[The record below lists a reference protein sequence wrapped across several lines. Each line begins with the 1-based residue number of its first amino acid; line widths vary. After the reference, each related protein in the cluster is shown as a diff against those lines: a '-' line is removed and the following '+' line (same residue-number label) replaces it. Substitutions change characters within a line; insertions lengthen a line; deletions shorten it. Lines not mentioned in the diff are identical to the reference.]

1 MVLTNDQSNLYFYV
15 NDQEYDLVNPAPE
28 TTTLQFLRQ
37 QGLTGTKLG
46 CAEGGCGACTV
57 VVASYESEMDQVA
70 YCSTNACL
78 LPLASVD
85 GKQLITVEGL
95 GNSRKPH
102 PVQERIA
109 LCHGSQC
116 GFCTPGI
123 VMSLYA
129 LLRNNPEPQ
138 TRDIEDAFDG
148 NLCRCTGYR
157 PILDAAKTFVTT
169 GSVCD
174 QNNCGTER
182 CMNTCNNHSN
192 GTGHPNGVVDIEELQ
207 PLRTWRASDF
217 QPYDATGDMS
227 FPSNLVQYI
236 SGKALRP
243 RTSLVF
249 SGTTCHKLYRPLTLE
264 ELLSI
269 KQEYPEAKLFS
280 GNTEVGIET
289 KFKHQPYPVR
299 VYVGDIPELKTVT
312 TDQCGLAVGANVTLT
327 TLENTLTALV
337 AELPTDKTEG
347 YRALLTNLAW
357 FAGRQIRNVAT
368 LAGNIATASPI
379 SDLNPVL
386 IACGAELTLQALG
399 KTPRKVSLRDFFLGY
414 RKTALRPDEVIT
426 AVFIPVSRTHQY
438 IRAYK
443 QAKRKDDDIAIVNA
457 GLSVIVEPHQGHW
470 RVVDSCWVFGG
481 MAPTTLRVDAMA
493 QTVQGQLWGYQDT
506 WDKLATTAQAT
517 LQLDYAVPGG
527 MPEFRTTLALSFT
540 FKFWHEVSCLLGV
553 AGHKEDQSHLTA
565 DIPREIS
572 HGLQYY
578 GEITDPNGIVGQAIP
593 HLSALKQVTGEARYT
608 DDTPR
613 FANELYGALVLAQQA
628 HAVILGTDASRALE
642 LDGVMGYYTA
652 KDIPGLKQFG
662 LPGQTEPLFAE
673 THVVYW
679 GQPIGIVVAKDQST
693 AQAAA
698 RLVHVDYEVLPPIL
712 TINDAIAKKSFFENG
727 RLLQC
732 GDIHQGFAEADHVF
746 EGECRVNG
754 QEHFYLETMAALV
767 VPKGED
773 DEFEVISSTQNPT
786 ETQMAVAHTLG
797 IPSNR
802 VVSRVKRLG
811 GGFGGKETRSVAL
824 TCALAVAA
832 YRLGRPVRCMLDR
845 DEDMII
851 TGQRHPF
858 LGKWKVGVKRDGKV
872 VALDLELY
880 SNGGHSYD
888 LSGGVMDRA
897 VTHADNVYH
906 IPHVRIKGTVCR
918 TNMHSNTAF
927 RGFGGPQG
935 MFITESWMR
944 EVADRLGLPV
954 RTVQERNFY
963 QEGQRTPF
971 NQSLVDWHFPKTWTE
986 ALASSEYDR
995 RRREV
1000 DQFNQRSQWKKRG
1013 LAITPTKFGISFSVL
1028 SLNQAGALVHIYTDG
1043 HILLT
1048 HGGTEMGQGL
1058 HTKMAQICAQ
1068 ELKVPLSLVHISE
1081 TSTNTVP
1088 NTSPTAASASS
1099 DLNGMAI
1106 KNACD
1111 QLNSRLAPFRERM
1124 PQATMAELARAAYSE
1139 RVSLSAQGFYATP
1152 DIGYDWATNQGQ
1164 MFFYFTVGTAVTE
1177 VELDV
1182 LTGDHVVI
1190 RSDVVMDV
1198 GRSLNPAIDIG
1209 QIEGAFVQGMGWCTL
1224 EETLVHPNG
1233 TLFTRGPGNYKIP
1246 GFRDTPRDFRVHVL
1260 HNLRYTQLKTICSSK
1275 GIGEPPLF
1283 LGCSVLFALRDALG
1297 AARREH
1303 GVADPVV
1310 LDSPATA
1317 ESLRLQCRDPI
1328 VQRCAVQKKKDQ
1340 KPWVVRPSA

>member
-1 MVLTNDQSNLYFYV
+1 MMRTNEQSNLYFYV
-15 NDQEYDLVNPAPE
+15 NGQEYDLVNPAPE

-57 VVASYESEMDQVA
+57 VVASYQTETDKVT

-129 LLRNNPEPQ
+129 LLRNNPKPRTE
-138 TRDIEDAFDG
+138 DIEDAFDG

-157 PILDAAKTFVTT
+157 PIFDAAKTFATD

-174 QNNCGTER
+174 QSNCGTER
-182 CMNTCNNHSN
+182 CMNTCNSHSGGTEHSN
-192 GTGHPNGVVDIEELQ
+192 GILDIEELQ
-207 PLRTWRASDF
+207 PLRTWQAKDF
-217 QPYDATGDMS
+217 QPYDATGEMS
-227 FPSNLVQYI
+227 FPSNLIQYVT
-236 SGKALRP
+236 GKTLRP

-249 SGTTCHKLYRPLTLE
+249 SGTTCQKLYRPLALE

-269 KQEYPEAKLFS
+269 KRQYPEAKLFS

-289 KFKHQPYPVR
+289 KFKHEPYPVR
-299 VYVGDIPELKTVT
+299 VYVGDIPELRTIII
-312 TDQCGLAVGANVTLT
+312 DQYGLTVGANVTLT
-327 TLENTLTALV
+327 TLGTTLATLI
-337 AELPTDKTEG
+337 AEQPVDKTQG
-347 YRALLTNLAW
+347 YRALLTTLTW

-386 IACGAELTLQALG
+386 MACGAELTLQALG
-399 KTPRKVSLRDFFLGY
+399 EPPRTLNLRDFFLGY
-414 RKTALRPDEVIT
+414 RKIALHPDEVIT
-426 AVFIPVSRTHQY
+426 SVFVPVSRAHQY

-457 GLSVIVEPHQGHW
+457 GLSVTVESHQGNW

-481 MAPTTLRVDAMA
+481 MAPTTLRVDAMT
-493 QTVQGQLWGYQDT
+493 QTVQGQLWGHQDT
-506 WDKLATTAQAT
+506 WDKLVTTAQT
-517 LQLDYAVPGG
+517 SLQLDFAVPGG
-527 MPEFRTTLALSFT
+527 MPEFRTALALSFA
-540 FKFWHEVSCLLGV
+540 FKFWHEISCLLGV
-553 AGHKEDQSHLTA
+553 AGHSMDQSRLTA
-565 DIPREIS
+565 DIPREMS
-572 HGLQYY
+572 RGLQYY
-578 GEITDPNGIVGQAIP
+578 GETTDLNGLVGQPIP
-593 HLSALKQVTGEARYT
+593 HLSALKQATGEARYT
-608 DDTPR
+608 DDIPR
-613 FANELYGALVLAQQA
+613 FTNELYGALVLAQHA
-628 HAVILGTDASRALE
+628 HADILGMDASRALE
-642 LDGVMGYYTA
+642 LDGVSGYYTA
-652 KDIPGLKQFG
+652 KDVPGLKQFG
-662 LPGQTEPLFAE
+662 IPGQAEPLFAE
-673 THVVYW
+673 TRVVYW
-679 GQPIGIVVAKDQST
+679 GQPIGIVVAKDQTT

-698 RLVHVDYEVLPPIL
+698 QLVHVDYQVLSPIL
-712 TINDAIAKKSFFENG
+712 TINDAIAKKSFFENE
-727 RLLQC
+727 RLLQR
-732 GDIHQGFAEADHVF
+732 GDIHQGFTEADHVF
-746 EGECRVNG
+746 EGEYRVNG

-811 GGFGGKETRSVAL
+811 GGFGGKETRSTAL

-832 YRLGRPVRCMLDR
+832 YHSGRPVRCMLDR

-858 LGKWKVGVKRDGKV
+858 LGKWKVGVKRDGQV

-888 LSGGVMDRA
+888 LSVAVMERA
-897 VTHADNVYH
+897 VSHSDNVYY

-918 TNMHSNTAF
+918 SNMHSNTAF

-935 MFITESWMR
+935 MFITESWIR

-954 RTVQERNFY
+954 QTVQERNFY
-963 QEGQRTPF
+963 QEGQLTPF
-971 NQSLVDWHFPKTWTE
+971 NQPLVDWHFPKTWTE
-986 ALASSEYDR
+986 ALKLADYER
-995 RRREV
+995 RRQEV
-1000 DQFNQRSQWKKRG
+1000 DEFNQRSLWKKRG

-1028 SLNQAGALVHIYTDG
+1028 FLNQAGALVHIYTDG

-1058 HTKMAQICAQ
+1058 HTKMAQICVQ

-1099 DLNGMAI
+1099 DLNGMAV

-1111 QLNSRLAPFRERM
+1111 QLNARLAPFRERM
-1124 PQATMAELARAAYSE
+1124 PQATMAELARAAYLE

-1164 MFFYFTVGTAVTE
+1164 MFFYFTVGSAVTE

-1182 LTGDHVVI
+1182 LTGDHVVL

-1224 EETLVHPNG
+1224 EETLVRPDG
-1233 TLFTRGPGNYKIP
+1233 YLITQGPGNYKIP
-1246 GFRDTPRDFRVHVL
+1246 GFRDTPRDFRVRIL

-1283 LGCSVLFALRDALG
+1283 LGSSVLFALRDALG

-1303 GVADPVV
+1303 GVEDPVV

-1317 ESLRLQCRDPI
+1317 EGLRLQCRDPI
-1328 VQRCAVQKKKDQ
+1328 VQRCAVKEKIGQ
-1340 KPWVVRPSA
+1340 KPWAFRPSA